1 MQLKVKNRQ
10 MDKKKQEVELE
21 ILFSRFLFRKDKKR
35 RKLKS
40 LLCML
45 KYVSDLIKKYNKS
58 LH

>member
-40 LLCML
+40 LLNTL
-45 KYVSDLIKKYNKS
+45 YVEVCKRFN
-58 LH
+58 